1 MLKQLVFTIALFSF
15 FSVFALAQEKPVQEK
30 KEDHKHMEHMQKDS
44 SESMMNHHQKTD
56 SMKGQMSAQ
65 PWNKVCPVKGGEVDP
80 EVETVE
86 YNGKAYGFCC
96 PGCDSKFKKD
106 PEKYSKNLNE
116 DGTKFIGKK

>member
-1 MLKQLVFTIALFSF
+1 M
-15 FSVFALAQEKPVQEK
+15 ALAQEKPVQEK
-30 KEDHKHMEHMQKDS
+30 KEEHKHMEHMQKDS
-44 SESMMNHHQKTD
+44 SEAMMNHHHKTNSKD
-56 SMKGQMSAQ
+56 EHMSAQ

-80 EVETVE
+80 EVGTVE

-116 DGTKFIGKK
+116 DGTEFIGKK